1 MTRHETGFREYP
13 CPDESVSDE
22 ERVLEALDSLD
33 EATMQA
39 YAEFCADKIEVP
51 VGLAKALI
59 LSICAH
65 GWESLRSRIGY
76 SNEWLDEALNEI
88 VYDIDK
94 QQAAFIEHHAAH
106 LRSQAEQLEQ
116 SKREAA

>member
-65 GWESLRSRIGY
+65 QWDTLRSRIGQT
-76 SNEWLDEALNEI
+76 NEWLDEALNEI
-88 VYDIDK
+88 VWSIDK
-94 QQAAFIEHHAAH
+94 LQAAFIEHHAAH
-106 LRSQAEQLEQ
+106 LRSQAEHIQ
-116 SKREAA
+116 REAA